1 MKQLPIGIQTFEKII
16 KGNYLYVDK
25 TKQIYDIVSG
35 GTTYFISR
43 PRRFG
48 KSLLCSTL
56 EEVFR
61 GNKELFKG
69 LWIYDSNYSWEPH
82 PVIRVSMPKT
92 KYDSPELF
100 EKWLNEMVDDIAKE
114 SSIDVGQNRTLPSK
128 FSTIIKALSKKNKVV
143 IIIDEYDKPILDNI
157 TNIEIADKMRDVLSS
172 FYSTFK
178 DLDQYLKFIF
188 LTGITQ
194 FSKTSIFSGLNN
206 LKNITINEKYSDL
219 LGYTQ
224 EELESFFKNYIVEAS
239 NKLGVSKD
247 EVLKKL
253 KDWYNGY
260 CFVENSSKVYNP
272 FSILLFFDE
281 YKFKNYW
288 FKSGT
293 PTFLMELIKEKDYD
307 SEDLE
312 VVELNAAEIDSFDIE
327 TLPLFTT
334 LFQTGYLTIVGYDEE
349 TENYKLSFPNE
360 EVRKSF
366 LQHLLASITKYQIAK
381 ISKDV
386 VALRKALQRNDI
398 DSFVF
403 VLKIFFANI
412 PYTVQ
417 DKQKEQDY
425 QFLFYAMLKLFG
437 FAIIVEEPTN
447 IGRIDAVITMNDY
460 IYIFEFKINQSA
472 EKALQQIEDKK
483 YYEKYLNSDKK
494 VISVGINFDSK
505 ERNISDFVVKEI
517 E

>member
-1 MKQLPIGIQTFEKII
+1 MKKLPIGIQTFEEII
-16 KGNYLYVDK
+16 NGGYLYVDK
-25 TKQIYDIVSG
+25 TKQIYDIVTG
-35 GTTYFISR
+35 GKTYFISR

-56 EEVFR
+56 EEVFK

-69 LWIYDSNYSWEPH
+69 LWIYDSDYDWEPH
-82 PVIRVSMPKT
+82 PVIRIDMSKIAHKT
-92 KYDSPELF
+92 PEELELALHEKINTIAERNSINITNYQSISGKF
-100 EKWLNEMVDDIAKE
+100 EKILYE
-114 SSIDVGQNRTLPSK
+114 
-128 FSTIIKALSKKNKVV
+128 LSKKNKVA

-157 TNIEIADKMRDVLSS
+157 TNIEVADKVRDVLRN
-172 FYSTFK
+172 FYTLFK
-178 DLDQYLKFIF
+178 NLDQYLKFIF
-188 LTGITQ
+188 LTGVTQ

-206 LKNITINEKYSDL
+206 LKEISLNKKYADL

-224 EELESFFKNYIVEAS
+224 EELESFFKNYIIEAS
-239 NKLGVSKD
+239 KELDVSKD

-253 KDWYNGY
+253 KHWYNGY
-260 CFVENSSKVYNP
+260 CFVEDACKVYNP

-281 YKFKNYW
+281 FKFKNYW

-293 PTFLMELIKEKDYD
+293 PTFLMKLIKEKDYD
-307 SEDLE
+307 AEDLE
-312 VVELNAAEIDSFDIE
+312 VVELNASEIDSFDVE

-366 LQHLLASITKYQIAK
+366 LQHLLASLTKYQIAK
-381 ISKDV
+381 ISKDI

-447 IGRIDAVITMNDY
+447 IGRIDAVITMNNY

-472 EKALQQIEDKK
+472 QKALQQIEDKK
-483 YYEKYLNSDKK
+483 YYEKYLRSGKK
-494 VISVGINFDSK
+494 IVSVGINFDTK
-505 ERNISDFVVKEI
+505 EKNISGFEVKEI